1 MNAERS
7 ALIAVVDDDPS
18 VLKALLRLFRS
29 SGFKARGF
37 ASGEEFLTTLPFH
50 RYDCLVLDLRMPGMS
65 GVEVQQD
72 IEFIKAGIATIVIT
86 AHDEMDS
93 RLKCLSAGAVAY
105 LTKPFDDEVLLQA
118 VMDSIN

>member
-50 RYDCLVLDLRMPGMS
+50 RYDCLVIDLRMPGMS

-72 IEFIKAGIATIVIT
+72 IEFIKAGISTIVIT

-118 VMDSIN
+118 VTDSIN

>member
-37 ASGEEFLTTLPFH
+37 ASGEEFLTTLPFY

-65 GVEVQQD
+65 GIEVQQD

-118 VMDSIN
+118 VMDSIS

>member
-118 VMDSIN
+118 VMDSIS

>member
-1 MNAERS
+1 MTAERS

-37 ASGEEFLTTLPFH
+37 ASGEEFLTSLPFN

-65 GVEVQQD
+65 GIDVQQD
-72 IEFIKAGIATIVIT
+72 SDFLKAGISTVVIT
-86 AHDEMDS
+86 AHDEVDT
-93 RLKCLSAGAVAY
+93 RLKCLAAGAVGY
-105 LTKPFDDEVLLQA
+105 LSKPFDDDVLLQA
-118 VMDSIN
+118 VMDAMK

>member
-1 MNAERS
+1 MTAERS

-37 ASGEEFLTTLPFH
+37 ASGEEFLTSLPFN

-65 GVEVQQD
+65 GIDVQQD
-72 IEFIKAGIATIVIT
+72 SDFLKAGISTVVIT
-86 AHDEMDS
+86 AHDEVDT
-93 RLKCLSAGAVAY
+93 RLKCLAAGAIGY
-105 LTKPFDDEVLLQA
+105 LSKPFDDDVLLQA
-118 VMDSIN
+118 VMDAMK

>member
-37 ASGEEFLTTLPFH
+37 ASGEEFLTTLPFYH
-50 RYDCLVLDLRMPGMS
+50 YDCLVLDLRMPGMS
-65 GVEVQQD
+65 GIEVQQD
-72 IEFIKAGIATIVIT
+72 IEFIKAGISTIVIT
-86 AHDEMDS
+86 ATTRWIPD
-93 RLKCLSAGAVAY
+93 
-105 LTKPFDDEVLLQA
+105 
-118 VMDSIN
+118 

>member
-37 ASGEEFLTTLPFH
+37 ASGEEFLTTLPFY

-65 GVEVQQD
+65 GIEVQQD
-72 IEFIKAGIATIVIT
+72 IEFIKAGISTIVIT

-93 RLKCLSAGAVAY
+93 RLKCLAAGAVAY